1 MSTWLPRKV
10 SNLINLKK
18 KKKKISHPA
27 ITLSK
32 LTIETVEQ
40 DVTYVQS

>member
-18 KKKKISHPA
+18 KKKISHPA

-32 LTIETVEQ
+32 LTIETLEQ